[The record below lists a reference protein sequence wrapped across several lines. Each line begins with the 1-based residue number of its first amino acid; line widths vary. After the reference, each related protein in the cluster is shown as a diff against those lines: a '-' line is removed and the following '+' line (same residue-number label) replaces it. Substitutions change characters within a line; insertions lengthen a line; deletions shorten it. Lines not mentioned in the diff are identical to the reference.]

1 MIKTTFLAILV
12 TLIRQQ
18 PRKNTFYLNHLFI
31 SFQFH
36 VLNLFSSRF
45 MIQYSIED
53 DDKIERELE
62 NVDITAKD
70 KCVIQ

>member
-1 MIKTTFLAILV
+1 MEVETFFFLPFNNI
-12 TLIRQQ
+12 
-18 PRKNTFYLNHLFI
+18 
-31 SFQFH
+31 
-36 VLNLFSSRF
+36 
-45 MIQYSIED
+45 SIED

>member
-1 MIKTTFLAILV
+1 MIFFLSLF
-12 TLIRQQ
+12 QKKKK
-18 PRKNTFYLNHLFI
+18 KN
-31 SFQFH
+31 
-36 VLNLFSSRF
+36 
-45 MIQYSIED
+45 SIED